1 MDIANILTIFAPV
14 ITAIMIGI
22 AAVIGI
28 FMKRW
33 ENRENE
39 KLVAEKARS
48 QLKIMQDNA
57 SLSVMAVQQMYW
69 DKPNEEKKQLALQIA
84 KSLNGVAGINTTDG
98 EQISLNEAS
107 VYSVKHV
114 GEKREIPATDTRI
127 EGVG

>member
-1 MDIANILTIFAPV
+1 
-14 ITAIMIGI
+14 
-22 AAVIGI
+22 
-28 FMKRW
+28 MKRW